1 MLDGPHC
8 FKIIGHSQFIF
19 IIINLHSEF
28 FVVYKGNV
36 MTLYKLPA
44 KQMERKILANLDV

>member
-1 MLDGPHC
+1 MDPTVLRLLATHNLL
-8 FKIIGHSQFIF
+8 F